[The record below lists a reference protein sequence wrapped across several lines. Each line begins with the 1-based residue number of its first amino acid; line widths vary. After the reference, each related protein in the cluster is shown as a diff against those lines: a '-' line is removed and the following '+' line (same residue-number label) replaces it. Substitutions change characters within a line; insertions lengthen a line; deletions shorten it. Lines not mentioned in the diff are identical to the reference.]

1 MALVRAAMRAGT
13 RGAKAG
19 EVSTILNFTGTFTTV
34 AATDN
39 TTVINLKPADSTEWA
54 SLANIWDEMIV
65 DGGHFDFTVGIT
77 TNFTNY
83 NGASRA
89 VVCYDP
95 LDSTALGSLSNGL
108 QHQQHF
114 QFGTPNTTA
123 GTNIL
128 PVCVTKC
135 YRNAQGVYRFMWK
148 TPRAG
153 ARQASAAA
161 NFGHEWSS
169 TNDTGDFY
177 GFLKF
182 YIPQSGATGLLTVY
196 WTWTLNTRWRC
207 RT

>member
-1 MALVRAAMRAGT
+1 MGRRAAARVNT
-13 RGAKAG
+13 RGKKNG
-19 EVSTILNFTGTFTTV
+19 EVSTIINFTGTFTTV

-39 TTVINLKPADSTEWA
+39 TTVINIKPADSTEWS
-54 SLANIWDEMIV
+54 SLTNIWDEMIV
-65 DGGHFDFTVGIT
+65 DGGHFDFTVGLT
-77 TNFTNY
+77 TNFTTT
-83 NGASRA
+83 NGANRA

-114 QFGTPNTTA
+114 QFGTACNIM
-123 GTNIL
+123 GTNLL
-128 PVCVTKC
+128 PVATTRHYKD
-135 YRNAQGVYRFMWK
+135 ATGVYRFRWK
-148 TPRAG
+148 TPRAN

-169 TNDTGDFY
+169 TADTGDFY

-182 YIPQSGATGLLTVY
+182 YIPQGGNTGLWTVY